1 MGGRAADRRLVQL
14 DGSFG
19 SYEKAWKDM
28 IVGLD
33 LDLEEERALKYALNS
48 GMSGNQL

>member
-1 MGGRAADRRLVQL
+1 MRCDKPEMGGRTADRRLVQL

-33 LDLEEERALKYALNS
+33 LEEDEL
-48 GMSGNQL
+48 